1 MTRSQATINSTQKG
15 KEKSNKDLIQK
26 YLWNL
31 EKLVSSEC
39 REMMTKKL
47 IAKAEE
53 MKGEFHRLDSDRG
66 AWEERVW
73 PLALFHAKAC
83 AEHPDFLRPSPH
95 ATWRVPAVIFILL
108 NDGTALVS
116 HWWKLNLWK
125 YTFSYSFSPFL
136 KKRKRKKK
144 TCMNMVKLMWR
155 SPWMIWAK
163 SQARGSPW
171 SPCADWL

>member
-66 AWEERVW
+66 A
-73 PLALFHAKAC
+73 
-83 AEHPDFLRPSPH
+83 
-95 ATWRVPAVIFILL
+95 
-108 NDGTALVS
+108 
-116 HWWKLNLWK
+116 
-125 YTFSYSFSPFL
+125 
-136 KKRKRKKK
+136 
-144 TCMNMVKLMWR
+144 
-155 SPWMIWAK
+155 
-163 SQARGSPW
+163 
-171 SPCADWL
+171 